1 MRGRVITLRGWLD
14 TKGEGQTLK
23 GAGRLEGKIEKQ
35 IVDRETHKWEVGWR
49 NTQFQLLLNR

>member
-35 IVDRETHKWEVGWR
+35 IVDSETHKWEVG
-49 NTQFQLLLNR
+49 